1 MIKATK
7 KDTGNLVYMR
17 LMKHSCPMCGEQLK
31 VVRMTKV
38 VKAKSRE
45 AANFDFSACD
55 LSLGDKVKFVWYE
68 FKCKSCDLHF
78 TERQMKAAEKTQ
90 KKEQKRS
97 ARIAAKQKRA
107 EKRAAKK
114 EQ

>member
-1 MIKATK
+1 MIKAIK
-7 KDTGNLVYMR
+7 KDTGNLIYMR
-17 LMKHSCPMCGEQLK
+17 LRKHNCPMCGEQLK

-45 AANFDFSACD
+45 ARGFDFTACD
-55 LSLGDKVKFVWYE
+55 ISLGDKVKFVWYE
-68 FKCKSCDLHF
+68 FKCKSCDLNF
-78 TERQMKAAEKTQ
+78 SERQMKAAEKTQ
-90 KKEQKRS
+90 KKEAKRT

-107 EKRAAKK
+107 EQK